1 MFRTFSMVVT
11 IPVRKVTKDLIRSIK
26 LSNKA
31 GIRKET
37 AKVPIFQQYGW
48 PATSPRPPLTPAL
61 KEIIFIFWVI

>member
-37 AKVPIFQQYGW
+37 AKVPIIQQYRR
-48 PATSPRPPLTPAL
+48 PPLRLIPPLTPAL
-61 KEIIFIFWVI
+61 KKTIFFF